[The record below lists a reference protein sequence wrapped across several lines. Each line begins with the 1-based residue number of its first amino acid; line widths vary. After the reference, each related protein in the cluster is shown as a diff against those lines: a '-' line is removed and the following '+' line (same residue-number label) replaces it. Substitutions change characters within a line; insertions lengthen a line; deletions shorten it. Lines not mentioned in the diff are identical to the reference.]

1 MKKYRFLFVFVSVVL
16 FSSGF
21 VFCGCSSNDED
32 ESIIGNW
39 YYRET
44 NVEGYSV
51 KISFFFSE
59 NGTYL
64 SYDNVMG
71 NGKSSMSI
79 RTNGTYSF
87 DGAQLTLVDNNGTV
101 KGTDVNGDESMNFER
116 GEWTGN
122 PELFTTRY
130 KVKISG
136 RVITIND
143 YVVKTPE
150 WENLK
155 IPTVICEKN

>member
-1 MKKYRFLFVFVSVVL
+1 
-16 FSSGF
+16 
-21 VFCGCSSNDED
+21 
-32 ESIIGNW
+32 
-39 YYRET
+39 
-44 NVEGYSV
+44 
-51 KISFFFSE
+51 
-59 NGTYL
+59 
-64 SYDNVMG
+64 
-71 NGKSSMSI
+71 MSI

-130 KVKISG
+130 KVKISR

>member
-1 MKKYRFLFVFVSVVL
+1 MRMYRFVFAFMAVVL

-21 VFCGCSSNDED
+21 VFSSCSSKDED

-39 YYRET
+39 YYSET

-51 KISFFFSE
+51 NLSFFFSE
-59 NGTYL
+59 DGTYL

-87 DGAQLTLVDNNGTV
+87 DGAQLILVDNEGTV
-101 KGTDVNGDESMNFER
+101 KGTDANGNESMNFKR

-130 KVKISG
+130 KATITG
-136 RVITIND
+136 RKITIEPKFRSTL
-143 YVVKTPE
+143 V
-150 WENLK
+150 
-155 IPTVICEKN
+155 